1 MAYSRQDVAPS
12 KQSAVRSYVASSV
25 ATMSPG
31 RMIVALYDRLLLDL
45 ERAQMGFAEGAPE
58 LVHECLLHAQTIVA
72 ELHDSLDREK
82 WSGANSLAD
91 LYLFIY
97 NELVTANLE
106 KDAAKVE
113 SCRELL
119 MPLRNAWNEA
129 AGIVSSADA
138 ADGRA

>member
-1 MAYSRQDVAPS
+1 MTYSRQEVAPS
-12 KQSAVRSYVASSV
+12 KQTAVRSYVASSV

-45 ERAQMGFAEGAPE
+45 ERAAMGFDSGAPE

-72 ELHDSLDREK
+72 ELHDSLEREN
-82 WSGANSLAD
+82 WSGANNLAD

-106 KDAAKVE
+106 KNAAKVTT
-113 SCRELL
+113 CRELL
-119 MPLRNAWNEA
+119 TPLRDAWNEA
-129 AGIVSSADA
+129 AGIVSSG
-138 ADGRA
+138 ADGEGRA